1 MLLLRAKFLG
11 FPAVDNGETHQS
23 SLQIDSFEDNCC
35 YCKGIRTFFSIKPMK
50 MAICHSLG
58 NLRVIEVYLRSLF
71 FCI

>member
-35 YCKGIRTFFSIKPMK
+35 YCKGIRTFFFNQADEDGHLP
-50 MAICHSLG
+50 
-58 NLRVIEVYLRSLF
+58 F
-71 FCI
+71 PW